1 MERVIPKAAAP
12 AITLYLTLDCP
23 LEFVCQ
29 KLSIWKKKKK
39 VKKGKNF

>member
-1 MERVIPKAAAP
+1 MERVIPTAAAP

-29 KLSIWKKKKK
+29 KLSFGKKKKE
-39 VKKGKNF
+39 KKGKNF